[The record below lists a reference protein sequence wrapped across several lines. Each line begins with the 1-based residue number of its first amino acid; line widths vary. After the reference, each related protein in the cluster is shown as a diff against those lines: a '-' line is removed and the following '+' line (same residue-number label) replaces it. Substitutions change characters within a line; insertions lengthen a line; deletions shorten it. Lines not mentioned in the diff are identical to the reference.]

1 MDVTKENFIAYERVR
16 LRWSIDMNNTK
27 EVARRAGIPQQV
39 AVNILH
45 NYGTYMELYSI
56 ETYIKRLLSPHERAS
71 RSDVGC
77 FFMPHDDLVLLFGE
91 PTVDIGG
98 NGVDVLWSLPTTFG
112 LVTIYTPSHNRLLN
126 NRWMRKILEMWY
138 IHSEN
143 VLAHEVIAQKL
154 YAYEMQE
161 RLRRTST
168 KPI

>member
-16 LRWSIDMNNTK
+16 LRWQIDMNNTK
-27 EVARRAGIPQQV
+27 EVARRAGIPQRV
-39 AVNILH
+39 ATNILY
-45 NYGTYMELYSI
+45 NYGTYMELYGI

-91 PTVDIGG
+91 PTVDIDG
-98 NGVDVLWSLPTTFG
+98 NGVDVVWSLPTTFG

-143 VLAHEVIAQKL
+143 ILAHEVIAQKL

-161 RLRRTST
+161 RLRRAST

>member
-1 MDVTKENFIAYERVR
+1 MNVTKENFIAYERVR

-39 AVNILH
+39 AANILY

-91 PTVDIGG
+91 PIVDIDG
-98 NGVDVLWSLPTTFG
+98 NGVDVVWALPTAFG
-112 LVTIYTPSHNRLLN
+112 LVTIYTPSHSRLLN

-143 VLAHEVIAQKL
+143 TLAHEVIAQKL

-161 RLRRTST
+161 RLRRSST